1 MDVLSIALLDNAY
14 AEARLEITNSN
25 RCGIFFVPFSIQLH
39 QFSVEISEW
48 IEAHYFQEVRIL
60 QEKE

>member
-25 RCGIFFVPFSIQLH
+25 RCGIFLNSIQYPAPPI
-39 QFSVEISEW
+39 QC
-48 IEAHYFQEVRIL
+48 
-60 QEKE
+60 